1 MNDITATGPN
11 GEKVTFQDGK
21 WSPVEE
27 EKNFF
32 ERFGEDVDVRSV
44 MVGDIVDRYK
54 NEEQGL
60 TSTITQ
66 MVGKA
71 GLGGVFDFMGQA
83 IISGLRGAS
92 NVGNMMLPESVEDML
107 NDSAGKAG
115 LPFLIQML
123 GKPD

>member
-11 GEKVTFQDGK
+11 GEKMVLQDGQ

-27 EKNFF
+27 GKNFF
-32 ERFGEDVDVRSV
+32 ERFGEDIDVRSV

-60 TSTITQ
+60 MSTITQ

-71 GLGGVFDFMGQA
+71 GLGGVFDFMG
-83 IISGLRGAS
+83 
-92 NVGNMMLPESVEDML
+92 EETY
-107 NDSAGKAG
+107 
-115 LPFLIQML
+115 
-123 GKPD
+123 